1 MTSATLLEPPQQL
14 DSSSLTLVSPLDSL
28 SLLLAMLDIHWTP
41 HRLEETM
48 STPTTLHSKA

>member
-28 SLLLAMLDIHWTP
+28 SLLLAMLGTQWTP